1 MGRKITVDSA
11 TLMNKAFEV
20 IEAHWLF
27 DMPWECIDV
36 VIHSQSIV
44 HSLVEFQD
52 GSVKAQMAPPD
63 MRLPLQYAMFYPERV
78 RSEWIERLDFARVG
92 SLDFEPMDQARYPCF
107 AAALDAAKK
116 GGTYP
121 AALCGADE
129 AAVTLFLD
137 GKIGFM
143 DIPDLIRRVIEEHR
157 PGDAM
162 SLDDVIG
169 AESWARRRAQELVPA
184 SR

>member
-1 MGRKITVDSA
+1 M
-11 TLMNKAFEV
+11 
-20 IEAHWLF
+20 
-27 DMPWECIDV
+27 
-36 VIHSQSIV
+36 
-44 HSLVEFQD
+44 
-52 GSVKAQMAPPD
+52 KAQMAPPD
-63 MRLPLQYAMFYPERV
+63 MRLPLQYAMFYPKRV
-78 RSEWIERLDFARVG
+78 RSEWLERLDFARVG
-92 SLDFEPMDQARYPCF
+92 SLDFEPMDEAWYPCF
-107 AAALDAAKK
+107 SMALDAAKK

-143 DIPDLIRRVIEEHR
+143 DIPDLIRWVIEEHR

-162 SLDDVIG
+162 SLDDVIA
-169 AESWARRRAQELVPA
+169 AESWARRRAKELVPA